1 MFLIILFYYK
11 SMQGSCLL
19 VAGEKSYA
27 PGPAPYRG
35 GEWYLEKRGSQK
47 ILAGSQNLG
56 SVFDKSEVSFFH
68 GLFLLFL
75 SLETFYQRVSGSDF

>member
-27 PGPAPYRG
+27 PAPY
-35 GEWYLEKRGSQK
+35 
-47 ILAGSQNLG
+47 
-56 SVFDKSEVSFFH
+56 
-68 GLFLLFL
+68 
-75 SLETFYQRVSGSDF
+75 SDSTVNRLHRIVLIFIHWL

>member
-27 PGPAPYRG
+27 PAPY
-35 GEWYLEKRGSQK
+35 
-47 ILAGSQNLG
+47 
-56 SVFDKSEVSFFH
+56 
-68 GLFLLFL
+68 
-75 SLETFYQRVSGSDF
+75 SDSTVNRLHHIVLIFIHWL